1 MKKILFILIAFLTL
15 NVFAQPPGG
24 RGRRGDGQGP
34 SSNNN
39 QKAQKFN
46 ASNVARIFYYDIDK
60 AIKKTK
66 VKKEEKQLSIKKI
79 IKNYNLKIKEISF
92 LNSQKFSD
100 LNLVVNSGSKNILP
114 EERMKMRKKVN
125 EIIRPIRDEIHELEK
140 ELNNNLEEVLTEKQ
154 FKKWLKYQKTQR
166 EKLMPKRAQNG
177 QGQRQ
182 RQGGMNNGRGMRRQ

>member
-46 ASNVARIFYYDIDK
+46 ASNVAGIFYYDIEK

-66 VKKEEKQLSIKKI
+66 VKKEEKQLSVKKI

>member
-24 RGRRGDGQGP
+24 RGRRGDGQDP

-46 ASNVARIFYYDIDK
+46 ASNVAGIFYYDIDK

-66 VKKEEKQLSIKKI
+66 VKKEEKQLSVKKI
-79 IKNYNLKIKEISF
+79 IKNYNLKVKEISF

-140 ELNNNLEEVLTEKQ
+140 ELNNNLEEILTEKQ
-154 FKKWLKYQKTQR
+154 FKKWLKYQKKQK
-166 EKLMPKRAQNG
+166 ENLMPKRVQNG

>member
-46 ASNVARIFYYDIDK
+46 ASNVAGIFYYDIEK

-66 VKKEEKQLSIKKI
+66 VKKEEKQLSVKKI

-140 ELNNNLEEVLTEKQ
+140 ELNNNLEEILTEKQ
-154 FKKWLKYQKTQR
+154 FKKWLKYQKKQK
-166 EKLMPKRAQNG
+166 ENLMPKRVQNG

>member
-1 MKKILFILIAFLTL
+1 MFLFRSGWFLSL
-15 NVFAQPPGG
+15 NHDSVPPNPHFLGSPT
-24 RGRRGDGQGP
+24 QF
-34 SSNNN
+34 NN

-46 ASNVARIFYYDIDK
+46 ASNVAGIFYYDIDK

-66 VKKEEKQLSIKKI
+66 VKKEEKQLSVKKI

-140 ELNNNLEEVLTEKQ
+140 ELNNNLEEILTEKQ
-154 FKKWLKYQKTQR
+154 FKKWLKYQKKQK
-166 EKLMPKRAQNG
+166 ENLMPKRVQNG

>member
-1 MKKILFILIAFLTL
+1 MEKILFILIAFLTL

-24 RGRRGDGQGP
+24 KGRRGDGQGP

-46 ASNVARIFYYDIDK
+46 ASNVAGIFYYDIDK

-114 EERMKMRKKVN
+114 EERMKIRKKVN
-125 EIIRPIRDEIHELEK
+125 EIIRPIRDKIHELEK
-140 ELNNNLEEVLTEKQ
+140 ELNNNLEEILTEKKL
-154 FKKWLKYQKTQR
+154 KKWLKYQKTQR
-166 EKLMPKRAQNG
+166 EKLMPKRAQNN
-177 QGQRQ
+177 QRQ
-182 RQGGMNNGRGMRRQ
+182 RQMQNGRGMRRQ

>member
-24 RGRRGDGQGP
+24 MGRRGDGQGP
-34 SSNNN
+34 SFNNN

-46 ASNVARIFYYDIDK
+46 ASNVAGIFYYDIDK

-66 VKKEEKQLSIKKI
+66 VKKEEKQLSVKKI

-140 ELNNNLEEVLTEKQ
+140 ELNNNLEEILTEKQ